1 MALYSYTS
9 QSDAEKLKEDGTKR
23 LKELMN
29 YKQFDMTVEDVDLNI
44 GDIVSGR
51 DYVTGI
57 LVQKPVA
64 RKILKL
70 KKGKISIEYKL
81 S

>member
-1 MALYSYTS
+1 
-9 QSDAEKLKEDGTKR
+9 
-23 LKELMN
+23 MN